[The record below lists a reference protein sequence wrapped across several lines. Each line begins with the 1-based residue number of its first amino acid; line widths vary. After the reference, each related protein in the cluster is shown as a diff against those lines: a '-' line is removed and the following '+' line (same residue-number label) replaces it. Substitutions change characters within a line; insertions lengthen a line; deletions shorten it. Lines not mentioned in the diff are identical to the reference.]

1 MWDNASGQ
9 LNAAGQ
15 HEETNALAG
24 TTLSTE
30 PAIFLVSHDMTVRLT
45 NLAGTELLKKN
56 SALVVKDGR
65 LAGATDKFEQQL
77 RAMVVAAND
86 RGHRALV
93 QCGPGDGR
101 NTGRQWVAVSRR
113 FGGDGSSESLI
124 MLSLRTLT
132 RSEPMLGREVMW
144 IFGLTAAEA
153 RVAVQLAGGYSLAE
167 IAETNGVNIST
178 LRAQLR
184 SVYAKTGTN
193 KQAELVSRIWRA
205 ASL

>member
-1 MWDNASGQ
+1 MWDNASEQ
-9 LNAAGQ
+9 LG
-15 HEETNALAG
+15 G
-24 TTLSTE
+24 TGSLTDKTGVTGTSLTSE

-45 NLAGTELLKKN
+45 NLAATELLKKN
-56 SALVVKDGR
+56 SALIVKDGR
-65 LAGATDKFEQQL
+65 LAGASEKFEQQL

-86 RGHRALV
+86 RGYRALV

-101 NTGRQWVAVSRR
+101 NTGRHWVAVSRR
-113 FGGDGSSESLI
+113 FGGDGTSESLI

-167 IAETNGVNIST
+167 IAEANGVNIST